1 MTEGVGYALA
11 AMICYGLADFVYKR
25 AAAAGV
31 QARHFI
37 MVQAWCFAPTVT
49 LYGVYSQTL
58 SFEAPALWGAAA
70 GLLGFTAFYNFAR
83 SLEGGSVS
91 VNAPIFRLNF
101 TVTAALAVLWLGE
114 PLTAYKL
121 AGLALALLAVWL
133 LLGGTAAGAS
143 LPDCVSGSS
152 LMRVLTATVSL
163 GIANLLYKFGLR
175 DGATP
180 ATLLVAQAGVFVSLA
195 TGFAGFVDRKI
206 QPPRS
211 VWPHAAV
218 AAVLL
223 VLAFIF
229 LLESL
234 ARGEASVLVPIA
246 QMGFVV
252 TAVLGFVFLRESITT
267 RRAAGLAVALGAL
280 ACLAR
285 S

>member
-1 MTEGVGYALA
+1 MS

-31 QARHFI
+31 QAHHFI
-37 MVQAWCFAPTVT
+37 MAQAWCFAPTVT

-91 VNAPIFRLNF
+91 VNAPVFRLNF
-101 TVTAALAVLWLGE
+101 TVTAALAVLLLGE
-114 PLTAYKL
+114 PLTVYKL
-121 AGLALALLAVWL
+121 AGLALALLAVWM
-133 LLGGTAAGAS
+133 LLGGTDHGATAAHRAS
-143 LPDCVSGSS
+143 RSS
-152 LMRVLTATVSL
+152 LVRVLIATLSL

-195 TGFAGFVDRKI
+195 TGFAGFVDRRI
-206 QPPRS
+206 EPSRS
-211 VWPHAAV
+211 VWPHAAI

-252 TAVLGFVFLRESITT
+252 TAMLGFMFLRESITT
-267 RRAAGLAVALGAL
+267 RRAAGLAIALGAL